1 MSTALYGK
9 DTHVMAD
16 RAIVRTGILA
26 ALLACASACS
36 GGSGTAN
43 HSGAPHAA
51 AAPPACDLLSESA
64 AKEALGLTI
73 DLSVEDGGASCRYL
87 VPGALY
93 RDVDWA
99 QLTTKYQ
106 SVSQAVTATKA
117 QLASATWD
125 AAESPAGLGSE
136 AQLVAGHSAGHDNDG
151 TAVQI
156 DEFLV
161 VWKSSG
167 GTVVAL
173 LVSELAEDASRD
185 RAVTAA
191 SSAYQVGKNPSAT
204 KAASDSSPTAV
215 ATTDDADASGGH
227 WTLAGSCPDA
237 ASLSSALGFS
247 VKSVSPQD
255 GVACQY
261 HADNRDIGL
270 DLYTADS
277 LSEER
282 LTLDAT
288 HGGLEKLGSMGPNV
302 EEAYGNG
309 NFFNTCSISAP
320 WGTSGGGIVAEA
332 KDASMQP
339 IDGKALCPGV
349 MALFTEGA
357 TSAS

>member
-1 MSTALYGK
+1 MT
-9 DTHVMAD
+9 D
-16 RAIVRTGILA
+16 RALVRTGILA
-26 ALLACASACS
+26 ALLACASACG
-36 GGSGTAN
+36 GGSGATN
-43 HSGAPHAA
+43 HSSTPHAA

-64 AKEALGLTI
+64 AQEALGLTLE
-73 DLSVEDGGASCRYL
+73 LSVEDGGTSCRYL

-93 RDVDWA
+93 RDVNWA

-117 QLASATWD
+117 QLASASWEP
-125 AAESPAGLGSE
+125 AQSPAGLGAE
-136 AQLVAGHSAGHDNDG
+136 AQLLAGHSDGHDNQG

-161 VWKSSG
+161 AWKSSG
-167 GTVVAL
+167 GTVAAL
-173 LVSELAEDASRD
+173 LISELAEDASKD

-191 SSAYQVGKNPSAT
+191 SSAYQAGEGTSAT
-204 KAASDSSPTAV
+204 KAASASSPTA
-215 ATTDDADASGGH
+215 ADTSDNAAASGGP

-237 ASLSSALGFS
+237 AALSSALGFS

-261 HADNRDIGL
+261 HAVSRDVGL

-282 LTLDAT
+282 LTLDAA
-288 HGGLEKLGSMGPNV
+288 HGGIEKLSSMGPNV

-309 NFFNTCSISAP
+309 NFFNICSISAP
-320 WGTSGGGIVAEA
+320 WSTDGGGIVAEA

-339 IDGKALCPGV
+339 IDGKALCPGA
-349 MALFTEGA
+349 MALFTQGA